1 MKKIYI
7 EPKAVLFNLNVE
19 NPLCTATLVG
29 AQIKSDQY
37 DDVIKK
43 PIDDGPSPSPDWEP
57 AITAKNYDN
66 LWTEDD
72 DE

>member
-7 EPKAVLFNLNVE
+7 EPKAVL
-19 NPLCTATLVG
+19 G

-43 PIDDGPSPSPDWEP
+43 PIDDGPSPGWEP

-66 LWTEDD
+66 LWIEDD

>member
-7 EPKAVLFNLNVE
+7 EPKAVLFKLNVE
-19 NPLCTATLVG
+19 NPLCTATPVG

-43 PIDDGPSPSPDWEP
+43 PIDDGPSPGWEP

>member
-19 NPLCTATLVG
+19 NPLCTATPVG

-37 DDVIKK
+37 DDVIKM
-43 PIDDGPSPSPDWEP
+43 PIDDGPSPG
-57 AITAKNYDN
+57 
-66 LWTEDD
+66 
-72 DE
+72 

>member
-37 DDVIKK
+37 EDIIKK
-43 PIDDGPSPSPDWEP
+43 PITDVPSPGWEP

-66 LWTEDD
+66 LWIEDD